1 MNMAVAGLRSA
12 APFAAAFLP
21 WTEDI
26 LTQQPFQVVIEQF
39 LNAPRNHPECY
50 ECCVVE
56 HQNLRFVGRYLLCST
71 VLAGKEISEEEVY
84 SRYHD
89 VWWTREIVTFC
100 RLAPCEADSRRLF
113 IRVNNLRLSIHEYA
127 KRQVKLEAEDH
138 WTPRTRRMR
147 HDGYVLGH
155 SECIG
160 NPLDW

>member
-1 MNMAVAGLRSA
+1 MAVAGPRSA
-12 APFAAAFLP
+12 APSAATLVP

-26 LTQQPFQVVIEQF
+26 LTQHPFQVVIEKF
-39 LNAPRNHPECY
+39 INTPRYHPECY

-56 HQNLRFVGRYLLCST
+56 QRNLQLFGRYVLRNT
-71 VLAGKEISEEEVY
+71 VLAGGEVSEEEVY

-89 VWWTREIVTFC
+89 VWWTREIVTPC
-100 RLAPCEADSRRLF
+100 RLSPCAAASGGLC
-113 IRVNNLRLSIHEYA
+113 IHVNNLWVSIHEYV
-127 KRQVKLEAEDH
+127 KRQVELDAEDR

-147 HDGYVLGH
+147 HDGHVLGH